1 MRKTPIILEQ
11 SIHKNLWFCA
21 TCYERKR
28 EEGKLLWAKKKR
40 KRVQFIQK
48 SDKLIC
54 IHDFVWNVELRWNG
68 RESKIEV
75 LNQFKTVGEH
85 LLISL
90 LSFIELKSSSSG
102 SHACIV
108 NVEDFAGYYFQ
119 VVIVSFTRRKMKKL
133 YWIKVCL
140 LLIV

>member
-68 RESKIEV
+68 RESKIGL

-102 SHACIV
+102 SQACIV
-108 NVEDFAGYYFQ
+108 NVEDFAGYDFQ
-119 VVIVSFTRRKMKKL
+119 VTT
-133 YWIKVCL
+133 L
-140 LLIV
+140 LVLREEKWRNYIG

>member
-1 MRKTPIILEQ
+1 MTPIILEQ

-40 KRVQFIQK
+40 KRVHFIQK

-68 RESKIEV
+68 RESKIGL

-102 SHACIV
+102 SQACIV

-119 VVIVSFTRRKMKKL
+119 VTT
-133 YWIKVCL
+133 L
-140 LLIV
+140 LVLREEKWRNYIG

>member
-1 MRKTPIILEQ
+1 MTPIILEQ

-68 RESKIEV
+68 RESKIGL

-102 SHACIV
+102 SQACIV

-119 VVIVSFTRRKMKKL
+119 VTTLLVLREEKWRK
-133 YWIKVCL
+133 YIG
-140 LLIV
+140 